1 MAAAS
6 PSDAVLSLPQNVAIK
21 TEPETEDGPL
31 FVPENVPVKREPAV
45 PLLSPV
51 SGLQPL
57 AWSQDH
63 RLAVCTTS
71 SLSLMELVCDVHS
84 NKQDLTLHRT
94 SIPVPN
100 EAYKM
105 RVNMHKCSPFSSRG

>member
-6 PSDAVLSLPQNVAIK
+6 PPDTADSLPRDALIK
-21 TEPETEDGPL
+21 TEQDTEEDIIFNPED
-31 FVPENVPVKREPAV
+31 VSVKRDPVV

-51 SGLQPL
+51 TGLQPL
-57 AWSQDH
+57 VWSQDH

-71 SLSLMELVCDVHS
+71 SLSVMELFCDVQS

-94 SIPVPN
+94 SIPVPS
-100 EAYKM
+100 EVYIT
-105 RVNMHKCSPFSSRG
+105 RVIIH